1 MKQRDRY
8 IVRELAKRYME
19 MATSEKQ
26 QKMNKRMLD
35 TFFEPFFR
43 VTMAGWI
50 DHTYVYA
57 RKPTLANVAMVTD
70 VDIIRKET
78 EKTVTL
84 ASSAVVPL

>member
-1 MKQRDRY
+1 MKQRDKY
-8 IVRELAKRYME
+8 IVRELAKKYME

-43 VTMAGWI
+43 VTMVGWI

-57 RKPTLANVAMVTD
+57 GKPTLANVAMVTD

-78 EKTVTL
+78 EKTVT
-84 ASSAVVPL
+84 

>member
-1 MKQRDRY
+1 
-8 IVRELAKRYME
+8 
-19 MATSEKQ
+19 
-26 QKMNKRMLD
+26 MLD

-70 VDIIRKET
+70 VDIIRKKT
-78 EKTVTL
+78 EKTVT
-84 ASSAVVPL
+84 